1 MLPAWLKAWLRPLSA
16 LKPFCLAMP
25 SVMPV
30 TAGTIAAL
38 ASDCAICENV
48 TAQKFCEIRMIAE
61 ASTTQMPGITTH
73 MRLLRLASMKPPIG
87 VVISM
92 PATLPIVIAV
102 PINPLAQPRSWRKT
116 PTKGPM
122 PDCMSAM
129 KKLRANRGQIRD
141 EEGDRDVIDTKTSSQ
156 PEYGGWDIILSA
168 NRSGADEALTS
179 ADRVGS
185 SPCPEAGLAV
195 TASNSLLTLDCLC
208 WEYGMPLWTC
218 ETCGAQFPDGEN
230 PPAACQICE
239 DERQYVGWKGQTFL
253 TREALSERHCLAW
266 RDDLGLTGI
275 ALEPSFA
282 IGQRALLVP
291 LADGWLMWDCVPLA
305 TPEAIAHM
313 RSLGGLKAIAISHPH
328 YYGALA
334 DWSEAFGGVPVYLH
348 ADDRQWV
355 TRPHASIVHWTG
367 ENHRISDDVLL
378 LRTGGHF
385 AGATM
390 LHHARGADGRGALL
404 TGDIAQVTMDRRF
417 VSFMYSY
424 PNYMPLNAAAVRRI
438 AAAVE
443 PLAFDRIYGAWWDR
457 NIAAGAKAAF
467 AASVARYL
475 AAIA

>member
-1 MLPAWLKAWLRPLSA
+1 
-16 LKPFCLAMP
+16 
-25 SVMPV
+25 
-30 TAGTIAAL
+30 
-38 ASDCAICENV
+38 
-48 TAQKFCEIRMIAE
+48 
-61 ASTTQMPGITTH
+61 
-73 MRLLRLASMKPPIG
+73 
-87 VVISM
+87 
-92 PATLPIVIAV
+92 
-102 PINPLAQPRSWRKT
+102 
-116 PTKGPM
+116 
-122 PDCMSAM
+122 
-129 KKLRANRGQIRD
+129 
-141 EEGDRDVIDTKTSSQ
+141 
-156 PEYGGWDIILSA
+156 
-168 NRSGADEALTS
+168 
-179 ADRVGS
+179 
-185 SPCPEAGLAV
+185 
-195 TASNSLLTLDCLC
+195 
-208 WEYGMPLWTC
+208 MPLWTC
-218 ETCGAQFPDGEN
+218 ETCGAQFPGEN
-230 PPAACQICE
+230 PPTSCQICE

-305 TPEAIAHM
+305 TPEAIAHV

-390 LHHARGADGRGALL
+390 LHHANGRGALL